1 MLDGELR
8 VIHVGEPD
16 PYPDAIK
23 AEVKDDGDGESNVT
37 LLRGKYKPPKNSL
50 FGHNK

>member
-1 MLDGELR
+1 MLEGELR

-23 AEVKDDGDGESNVT
+23 ANVSDPADDDEKSVQI
-37 LLRGKYKPPKNSL
+37 LRGKYKPPKNSL
-50 FGHNK
+50 FGKK